1 MDFQNA
7 LFVYIIIILSAIA
20 HEYGHAWAAFRQGDP
35 TAKYAGRLTLNP
47 LAHIE
52 WFGTVVLPMLLMYF
66 SGVFFGYAKPVPINP
81 YNFRDQ
87 RKGII
92 WVSLAGVAANFIIA
106 LALSVFLRFFPNF
119 SLAPLLGF
127 VVLVNIQL
135 GLFNLLPFPPLDGSK
150 LAVALASNSA
160 SLSRWLA
167 WAENPLGIIIAIF
180 AAMTFLPDLSYWV
193 FELLIG

>member
-1 MDFQNA
+1 MNFQNA
-7 LFVYIIIILSAIA
+7 LFVYIVIILSAVA
-20 HEYGHAWAAFRQGDP
+20 HEYGHAFAALRQGDS

-52 WFGTVVLPMLLMYF
+52 WFGTVLLPMLLIYF

-87 RKGII
+87 RQGII

-106 LALSVFLRFFPNF
+106 LALAVFLRFFPNLSF
-119 SLAPLLGF
+119 APLLGF

-160 SLSRWLA
+160 SFSRWMAL
-167 WAENPLGIIIAIF
+167 AENPLGIIVAIF
-180 AAMTFLPDLSYWV
+180 VAMTFLPSLSYWI
-193 FELLIG
+193 FKLLVG